1 MSSDLRAPVGSSAP
15 PADGPASAAT
25 LRVPSPLSPGDSPP
39 PGGPASP
46 AAAGPRAAS
55 SLSRGLIGGARSTR
69 SLRGEG
75 RTEAPPVPAAAT
87 ALSDWLRQTLPTL
100 LSRTALGIFC
110 AGQGLQLDRLI
121 SPLAPVTDTCA
132 RVASHLLQD
141 PQGEDPLLSFAA
153 ALVQEEVIT
162 GPAAAELST
171 LVQALAAA
179 RGLAPPA
186 ARAAATPRP
195 PLYCQPLWA
204 GVPLALPQGPGAQ
217 ASFARPVVVGRDA
230 EMAALDQAWQDGAR
244 VMALTGPPGCGK
256 STLLQRWL
264 AARGL
269 LDPRRWEALHL
280 DGLFVWS
287 FTADPDVGSFLRAAA
302 DYAEGRPPLGHR
314 LLTDEDARQED
325 LARLRRALNREGG
338 HVLLVLDG
346 LERFQVTQEPA
357 EVPLGDPRSSQE
369 LRPPRR
375 VVPTDELWEPSLRAL
390 LSELAAVDGEAGLLC
405 TLEREPPSL
414 QPWRGSG
421 FVPVPLAQL
430 RPEAGAQLLRQC
442 AVVRGGEAD
451 SERRSM
457 EHRGHALALE
467 LFGRYLHAYYNG
479 DARAVPVRE
488 LPPGEEF
495 NQVPEAPTLGRVLKA
510 QVQALTDRQR
520 GLLDLCVILPGPT
533 SLTALLA
540 LAGVANEHGADAKP
554 PPDPPSLPQGVL
566 GVPDP
571 RHPLA
576 PLAVDALLAPLRG
589 PAWPGRPRLQGED
602 APAPGRPRSGESTS
616 DAAPPV
622 SARSATTG
630 RGELSPLQ
638 VRDLRDQLVAL
649 GRLGLLRLYDLS
661 GLGGVGAPA
670 GAPPDASAPSSRSR
684 SVADEAL
691 LIDIHPLLRRLLY
704 KSWLDARV
712 GRAVP
717 SSGAGGP
724 AQDPA
729 EVLPKAQDTAV
740 LDLLEQLVL
749 VALQAGLLSEAHDLL
764 AIRLGGYRH
773 LGRATGEYR
782 RLLGVL
788 RILSPVL
795 ATVAE
800 GDPLW
805 TRRCART
812 LAWEAATLCDLGQ
825 LSAALA
831 VTEGSGNGAD
841 SVRYGLP
848 GGGRIPGALVWQID
862 AYLLLGQL
870 RTARE
875 LAGTAMLQAR
885 SVASRVLAAVQQARV
900 LLFLGETSLA
910 RLYLI
915 EAELLLREQPGAL
928 IEWNGMA
935 LRDLLERER
944 VQLLL
949 RVGDTRAARRHLHA
963 CATTALRDGHGKDL
977 AQIDI
982 LQGEIAR
989 RERDPLDASQA
1000 IHRAL
1005 SWGSRSGDVEVLVR
1019 AGLCHARI
1027 RMDAG
1032 NLDGAASAIGM
1043 ALPAAQEMN
1052 LGVDRIDLL
1061 LCRGQ
1066 LGLRRGELQAAEAD
1080 ARDALAYATAPDC
1093 GYLWGEADALHLL
1106 SMVLLSGHALST
1118 RILEASTHLTDE
1130 IELREQL
1137 QDPRAAEARWLLRR
1151 LMA

>member
-1 MSSDLRAPVGSSAP
+1 MSADPRAPGS
-15 PADGPASAAT
+15 GPRSASAT
-25 LRVPSPLSPGDSPP
+25 
-39 PGGPASP
+39 
-46 AAAGPRAAS
+46 
-55 SLSRGLIGGARSTR
+55 SRGSARSH
-69 SLRGEG
+69 RGEG
-75 RTEAPPVPAAAT
+75 SVAPLQPEAL
-87 ALSDWLRQTLPTL
+87 ALGEWLQRALPTL
-100 LSRTALGIFC
+100 LDRTALGIFC
-110 AGQGLQLDRLI
+110 AGQGLQLDRLA
-121 SPLAPVTDTCA
+121 SPLASVTEACA
-132 RVASHLLQD
+132 RVLSHLQQD
-141 PQGEDPLLSFAA
+141 PQGEEPLLSFAA

-162 GPAAAELST
+162 GESAAELSAR
-171 LVQALAAA
+171 VQALAAA
-179 RGLAPPA
+179 RGLMPA
-186 ARAAATPRP
+186 ASSRGPSAPRP
-195 PLYCQPLWA
+195 PRYCQPLWT
-204 GVPLALPQGPGAQ
+204 GIPLSLAQHPGAPTL
-217 ASFARPVVVGRDA
+217 FARPALLGRDA

-244 VMALTGPPGCGK
+244 VMALCGPPGSGK
-256 STLLQRWL
+256 SALLQRWL
-264 AARGL
+264 MARGL
-269 LDPRRWEALHL
+269 LEPRRWEALHL
-280 DGLFVWS
+280 RGLFVWS

-325 LARLRRALNREGG
+325 LGRLRQALNRDGG

-357 EVPLGDPRSSQE
+357 EVPLRDTRTSQD
-369 LRPPRR
+369 LRPARLALP
-375 VVPTDELWEPSLRAL
+375 PFEIWEPSLRAL

-405 TLEREPPSL
+405 TLEREAPSL

-421 FVPVPLAQL
+421 FVPVPLSPL
-430 RPEAGAQLLRQC
+430 RPEAGAQLLKQC
-442 AVVRGGEAD
+442 GVLRGGEAD

-467 LFGRYLHAYYNG
+467 LFGRYLHAYYSG
-479 DARAVPVRE
+479 DSRAVPVRE
-488 LPPGEEF
+488 LPPGEDF

-510 QVQALTDRQR
+510 HVQALNEGQR
-520 GLLDLCVILPGPT
+520 GLLNLCVILPGPT
-533 SLTALLA
+533 SLSALLA
-540 LAGVANEHGADAKP
+540 LAAVANEHGGAVNAEGAEKP
-554 PPDPPSLPQGVL
+554 PGKEAQEEQEA
-566 GVPDP
+566 
-571 RHPLA
+571 PLA
-576 PLAVDALLAPLRG
+576 PLAVDALLAALRSA
-589 PAWPGRPRLQGED
+589 AWPARARAL
-602 APAPGRPRSGESTS
+602 SG
-616 DAAPPV
+616 D
-622 SARSATTG
+622 SARGDGEAARAAA

-638 VRDLRDQLVAL
+638 ARELRDQLVQL
-649 GRLGLLRLYDLS
+649 GRLGLLRIYDISASLS
-661 GLGGVGAPA
+661 TEAEPADPEGRGAPA
-670 GAPPDASAPSSRSR
+670 DRARGVSD
-684 SVADEAL
+684 DAL
-691 LIDIHPLLRRLLY
+691 LVDLHPLLRRLLY
-704 KSWLDARV
+704 KSWLDQRV
-712 GRAVP
+712 GRTV
-717 SSGAGGP
+717 SSAGGNGQ
-724 AQDPA
+724 AQDPM
-729 EVLPKAQDTAV
+729 EVLPKGQDTAV

-749 VALQAGLLSEAHDLL
+749 VTLQAGLLSEAHDLL

-795 ATVAE
+795 ATVAV

-831 VTEGSGNGAD
+831 VTEGSGSGGD

-875 LAGTAMLQAR
+875 LAATALLQAR

-900 LLFLGETSLA
+900 LLFLGETALA

-915 EAELLLREQPGAL
+915 EAELLLREQPGAI

-944 VQLLL
+944 VHLLL
-949 RVGDTRAARRHLHA
+949 RVGDTRAARRHLHG
-963 CATTALRDGHGKDL
+963 CAAAAQRDGHGKDL

-1005 SWGSRSGDVEVLVR
+1005 AFGARSGDVEVLVR

-1043 ALPAAQEMN
+1043 AMPAAQEMN

-1080 ARDALAYATAPDC
+1080 ARDALAYANAPDC

-1106 SMVLLSGHALST
+1106 AMVLLSGPALGA
-1118 RILEASTHLTDE
+1118 RVVEASTHLTDE